1 MTIPRTDPFVFVRRV
16 NFDHRDMDMARR
28 RIGFV
33 GAAGLNRF
41 GGMKIRC
48 AGSKLRAVGFVF
60 CLFAGG
66 FASPAQEAALASI
79 NTNDILAH
87 IRVLASDKFE
97 GRAPGTAG
105 ETLTVDYLQGEFKKL
120 GLAPGNPDGTY
131 LQNVPLAGIQARA
144 GVSFSAG
151 GTALD
156 FVFPRDCVIWSEHYV
171 PEVRVENSDLVF
183 VGYGVVAPEYGW
195 DDYKDVD
202 VRGKTIL
209 MLINDPQVPDPND
222 PTKLD
227 EKMFKGKAMTYY
239 GRWTYKYEIATQKGA
254 KAAIIVHE
262 TGPAGYPWV
271 VVLGSFSRENFDL
284 QAPDKNAGR
293 VPIQGWLTV
302 EAARKL
308 CAACGQK
315 FEDLKQAAV
324 RRDFRPVTLACHTVL
339 SVTNAL
345 REIDSRN
352 VIAKLDG
359 SDARLKNEYIIYTAH
374 WDHLGRDPK
383 LPGDQVY
390 SGAVDNASGTA
401 ALLELARAFTRAE
414 PKPKRT
420 VLFLSVTAEEKGLLG
435 SMYYAGHPLYPL
447 ERTIANFNMDGINVW
462 GRTRDVEIIG
472 VGQSTLEDTLK
483 PLAAAQGRT
492 LVPEAEPE
500 KGSYFRSDHFEFAK
514 AGVPAL
520 YLHSGVDFIGQPA
533 GFGRAKRDYYVANDY
548 HKPSDKIKPDWDL
561 SGAVEDVQLLFQ
573 EGSLLAQDGAWPQW
587 KPGSEFKA
595 RRDAML
601 PGKP

>member
-1 MTIPRTDPFVFVRRV
+1 
-16 NFDHRDMDMARR
+16 
-28 RIGFV
+28 
-33 GAAGLNRF
+33 
-41 GGMKIRC
+41 
-48 AGSKLRAVGFVF
+48 
-60 CLFAGG
+60 
-66 FASPAQEAALASI
+66 
-79 NTNDILAH
+79 
-87 IRVLASDKFE
+87 
-97 GRAPGTAG
+97 
-105 ETLTVDYLQGEFKKL
+105 
-120 GLAPGNPDGTY
+120 
-131 LQNVPLAGIQARA
+131 
-144 GVSFSAG
+144 
-151 GTALD
+151 
-156 FVFPRDCVIWSEHYV
+156 
-171 PEVRVENSDLVF
+171 
-183 VGYGVVAPEYGW
+183 
-195 DDYKDVD
+195 
-202 VRGKTIL
+202 
-209 MLINDPQVPDPND
+209 
-222 PTKLD
+222 
-227 EKMFKGKAMTYY
+227 
-239 GRWTYKYEIATQKGA
+239 
-254 KAAIIVHE
+254 
-262 TGPAGYPWV
+262 
-271 VVLGSFSRENFDL
+271 
-284 QAPDKNAGR
+284 
-293 VPIQGWLTV
+293 
-302 EAARKL
+302 
-308 CAACGQK
+308 
-315 FEDLKQAAV
+315 
-324 RRDFRPVTLACHTVL
+324 
-339 SVTNAL
+339 VTNAL

-447 ERTIANFNMDGINVW
+447 ERTIANFNIDGINVW

>member
-1 MTIPRTDPFVFVRRV
+1 
-16 NFDHRDMDMARR
+16 MD
-28 RIGFV
+28 RIG
-33 GAAGLNRF
+33 R
-41 GGMKIRC
+41 MRIRC
-48 AGSKLRAVGFVF
+48 GGAKLRAAGVVV
-60 CLFAGG
+60 CLLAGG
-66 FASPAQEAALASI
+66 FAPRAQEAALSSI
-79 NTNDILAH
+79 TTNGIMER
-87 IRVLASDKFE
+87 IRVLASDRFE
-97 GRAPGTAG
+97 GRAPGTEG
-105 ETLTVDYLQGEFKKL
+105 ERLTVDYLQNEYKKL

-151 GTALD
+151 GQALD
-156 FVFPRDCVIWSEHYV
+156 FVFPRDCVISSRRYV
-171 PEVRVENSDLVF
+171 PEVRVESSELVF

-284 QAPDKNAGR
+284 QTPDKNAGR
-293 VPIQGWLTV
+293 VAIEGWLTV
-302 EAARKL
+302 EATRKL
-308 CAACGQK
+308 CAACGRK
-315 FEDLKQAAV
+315 FEELKQEAA
-324 RRDFRPVTLACHTVL
+324 RRDFRPVTLACKVAL
-339 SVTNAL
+339 GVTNTL

-352 VIAKLDG
+352 VIARVEGADP
-359 SDARLKNEYIIYTAH
+359 RLKNEYIVYTAH

-383 LPGDQVY
+383 LAGEQVY
-390 SGAVDNASGTA
+390 SGAVDNASGSA
-401 ALLELARAFTRAE
+401 ALLELAQAFRRAE

-435 SMYYAGHPLYPL
+435 SKYYAEHPLYPL
-447 ERTIANFNMDGINVW
+447 ERTLANFNIDGINVW
-462 GRTRDVEIIG
+462 GRTRDVEVVG
-472 VGQSTLEDTLK
+472 VGQSTLEDTLQG
-483 PLAAAQGRT
+483 LAEGQGRR
-492 LVPEAEPE
+492 LVPEATPE
-500 KGSYFRSDHFEFAK
+500 KGFYFRSDHFEFAK

-520 YLHSGVDFIGQPA
+520 YIDSGVDFIGRPSGYGMQ
-533 GFGRAKRDYYVANDY
+533 KRDYYIANDY
-548 HKPSDKIKPDWDL
+548 HKPSDKIKADWDL
-561 SGAVEDVQLLFQ
+561 SGAVEDIRLLFE
-573 EGSLLAQDGAWPQW
+573 EGNALAQGGAWPQW
-587 KPGSEFKA
+587 KAGSEFKA

-601 PGKP
+601 AGKR